1 MNKKVAIAL
10 TAIAVVGLSYPAA
23 RLAIAQTKPKSS
35 VCANSAEDRLQGRGY
50 DALRRAPPD
59 NVLHGPS

>member
-23 RLAIAQTKPKSS
+23 RLATAQTKPFFCLCK
-35 VCANSAEDRLQGRGY
+35 Q
-50 DALRRAPPD
+50 RRRSTTRTG
-59 NVLHGPS
+59 L